1 MNRTAVAVVAVAAA
15 MVAGAFLAPPLPDA
29 YHQTVDPGYVPDSVV
44 EAETPVPYADLTARE
59 QRAVRTA
66 LSGDGRSVLY
76 ASGPPPHLHGG
87 DTPASSLT
95 VVRYQGEEHAV
106 STQGPGLPF
115 DDIAVTAGLA
125 VGGLLAALSGVT
137 ALLAGYGSRRLRQVA
152 AAGGLAAVTYLGA
165 LFLPGVVPGLAVI
178 VPSLVTVLL
187 VPVDLAGR
195 SWPALADTADAR

>member
-1 MNRTAVAVVAVAAA
+1 MTRTAVAAVAVAAT
-15 MVAGAFLAPPLPDA
+15 MLAGAFLAPPLPDA
-29 YHQTVDPGYVPDSVV
+29 YHQTVDPGDVPDSVV
-44 EAETPVPYADLTARE
+44 EAETAVPYADLTASE

-76 ASGPPPHLHGG
+76 ASDAPPHLHGG

-95 VVRYQGEEHAV
+95 VVRYRGEEHAV

-115 DDIAVTAGLA
+115 DDLAVTAGLA

-137 ALLAGYGSRRLRQVA
+137 ALLAGHDSRRLRQVA

-165 LFLPGVVPGLAVI
+165 LSFPGVVPGLAVV
-178 VPSLVTVLL
+178 VPSLVTAAL

-195 SWPALADTADAR
+195 SWPALADAADTG